1 MADEEKQ
8 ATTYLV
14 QKRATDNKWMVKNMG
29 SDKVIKLFDT
39 KKEAMEFTKARAERN
54 DRFLLSRASKGA
66 KKGKFQ

>member
-54 DRFLLSRASKGA
+54 DRSLLSRASKGA